1 MNTVELLRQFAFLA
15 PFSNEQL
22 EHIAK
27 IAPRLPYRAGEAIFK
42 IGDPSGAM
50 YLILSGK
57 VKIHRYDEKGEEITL
72 SNIEAGRVFGELAL
86 LSNEPRMASVSAV
99 VDSEFLVIDRN
110 LLMDTI
116 ATASPDAILKLF
128 SILGNQ
134 IRSVNEREFRELLN
148 QRTMAAETEI
158 DRQRALTQMVA
169 GVAHELNTPLGV
181 INTAVSIIE
190 RELGNPTFEKLAE
203 DPDSSQ
209 VVEDFHEALGLIKG
223 NVQRAHLLVQDFK
236 KVSVSQLTDV
246 KEPMSLSEAVREIV
260 NLAKAHFRQS
270 GLKIEIKDSLS
281 PTEQTWEGYR
291 GYLSQILL
299 NFLTNVQRYAYP
311 EESGGPSTSSGQAL
325 AEIYVRTAG
334 ADKFSISVKDYGKG
348 MSADVR
354 ERVFEPFFTTGRA
367 SGGTGLGMAI
377 VHTLVTTALKGS
389 IQIES
394 EPGKGTEVTVTFPR
408 RIPD

>member
-1 MNTVELLRQFAFLA
+1 MNTAELLRQFAFLS

-22 EHIAK
+22 EHIAE
-27 IAPRLPYRAGEAIFK
+27 IAPRFRCQAGETVFK

-50 YLILSGK
+50 YLILSGA
-57 VKIHRYDEKGEEITL
+57 VKIYRYDEEGEEIPL
-72 SNIEAGRVFGELAL
+72 SQIDGGSVFGELAL
-86 LSNEPRMASVSAV
+86 LSNEPRMASVTAT

-116 ATASPDAILKLF
+116 ATASPD
-128 SILGNQ
+128 SILNLFAVLSNQ
-134 IRSVNEREFRELLN
+134 LRSVNEREFHDLLN
-148 QRTMAAETEI
+148 QRTLADQMEI
-158 DRQRALTQMVA
+158 ERQRALTQMVA

-181 INTAVSIIE
+181 ISTAASIME
-190 RELGNPTFEKLAE
+190 RGMGDATFEKLAA

-209 VVEDFHEALGLIKG
+209 IVEDFNDALGLIKG

-246 KEPMSLSEAVREIV
+246 KESISLSETVREII

-270 GLKIEIKDSLS
+270 GLKIEIIDSLTL
-281 PTEQTWEGYR
+281 TEQNWEGYR

-311 EESGGPSTSSGQAL
+311 SEESGGL
-325 AEIYVRTAG
+325 AEIYVKTAG
-334 ADKFSISVKDYGKG
+334 ADKFSVSVKDYGKG
-348 MSADVR
+348 MSEDVR
-354 ERVFEPFFTTGRA
+354 ERVFEPFFTTGRS

-377 VHTLVTTALKGS
+377 VHNLVTIALKGS
-389 IQIES
+389 IQVAS
-394 EPGKGTEVTVTFPR
+394 EPGKGTEITIIFPR

>member
-1 MNTVELLRQFAFLA
+1 MDTVELLRQFSFLA

-22 EHIAK
+22 EHIAE
-27 IAPRLPYRAGEAIFK
+27 IAPRFHYQADQTIFK

-50 YLILSGK
+50 YLILSGQ
-57 VKIHRYDEKGEEITL
+57 VKIHRADEKGEEIIL
-72 SNIEAGRVFGELAL
+72 SNIDAGRVFGELAL
-86 LSNEPRMASVSAV
+86 LSNEPRMASVTASV
-99 VDSEFLVIDRN
+99 NSEFLVIDRN

-116 ATASPDAILKLF
+116 AAASPDAILQLF

-134 IRSVNEREFRELLN
+134 LRSVNEREFRELLN
-148 QRTMAAETEI
+148 QRTLSAEMEVE
-158 DRQRALTQMVA
+158 RQRALTQMVA

-190 RELGNPTFEKLAE
+190 RELNSEAFEKIAQ
-203 DPDSSQ
+203 DADASQ
-209 VVEDFHEALGLIKG
+209 IVEDFNEALGLIKG

-246 KEPMSLSEAVREIV
+246 KEPMSLSETVREII

-270 GLKIEIKDSLS
+270 GLKNEIKDSLS
-281 PTEQTWEGYR
+281 LTEQTWVGYR

-299 NFLTNVQRYAYP
+299 NLLTNIQRYAYP
-311 EESGGPSTSSGQAL
+311 NEEGGL
-325 AEIYVRTAG
+325 AEIYVATAG
-334 ADKFSISVKDYGKG
+334 PDKFSISVKDYGKG
-348 MSADVR
+348 MSEDVR
-354 ERVFEPFFTTGRA
+354 NRVFEPFFTTGRS

-377 VHTLVTTALKGS
+377 VHNLITTALKGS

-394 EPGKGTEVTVTFPR
+394 EPGKGTEITVVFLR

>member
-1 MNTVELLRQFAFLA
+1 MNTAELLRQFSFLS
-15 PFSNEQL
+15 PFSTEQL
-22 EHIAK
+22 ARVAE
-27 IAPRLPYRAGEAIFK
+27 IAPRFHYRAGETIFK

-57 VKIHRYDEKGEEITL
+57 VKIYRSDEKGEEIIL
-72 SNIEAGRVFGELAL
+72 SKIDTGSVFGELAL
-86 LSNEPRMASVSAV
+86 LSSEPRMASVTAL

-110 LLMDTI
+110 LLLDTI
-116 ATASPDAILKLF
+116 AGASPDSILKLF
-128 SILGNQ
+128 AVLSNQ
-134 IRSVNEREFRELLN
+134 IRSVNEREFRELLS
-148 QRTMAAETEI
+148 QRTLAAEMEVE
-158 DRQRALTQMVA
+158 RQRALTQMVA

-181 INTAVSIIE
+181 INTAVSIVE
-190 RELGNPTFEKLAE
+190 RELRGETFEKLAK
-203 DPDSSQ
+203 DPEASQ
-209 VVEDFHEALGLIKG
+209 VVEDLQEALGLIKG

-246 KEPMSLSEAVREIV
+246 KEPMSLSETVREIV

-270 GLKIEIKDSLS
+270 GLKIEIKDSLTL
-281 PTEQTWEGYR
+281 PEQAWVGYR

-311 EESGGPSTSSGQAL
+311 DQPGGL

-334 ADKFSISVKDYGKG
+334 PDKFSLSVKDYGQG
-348 MSADVR
+348 MPAAVR

-377 VHTLVTTALKGS
+377 VHNLVTTALKGS
-389 IQIES
+389 IQVES
-394 EPGKGTEVTVTFPR
+394 EPGKGTEITVSFPR
-408 RIPD
+408 SIPD

>member
-1 MNTVELLRQFAFLA
+1 MNTAELLRQFSFLA
-15 PFSNEQL
+15 PFSNEHL
-22 EHIAK
+22 EHIAN
-27 IAPRLPYRAGEAIFK
+27 IAPHVHYRADETIFK

-50 YLILSGK
+50 YLILAGR
-57 VKIHRYDEKGEEITL
+57 VKIYRYDEKGEEITL
-72 SNIEAGRVFGELAL
+72 SKIDTGSVFGELAL
-86 LSNEPRMASVSAV
+86 LSNEPRMASVTALE
-99 VDSEFLVIDRN
+99 DSEFLVIDRN

-128 SILGNQ
+128 SILSNQ

-148 QRTMAAETEI
+148 QRTLAAEMEI
-158 DRQRALTQMVA
+158 ERQRALTQMVA

-190 RELGNPTFEKLAE
+190 REMRGPTFEKLAQ
-203 DPDSSQ
+203 DPDTSQ
-209 VVEDFHEALGLIKG
+209 IVEDFQDALGLIKG

-260 NLAKAHFRQS
+260 NLGKAHFRQS
-270 GLKIEIKDSLS
+270 GLRIEIKDSLNV
-281 PTEQTWEGYR
+281 TEQTWVGYR

-299 NFLTNVQRYAYP
+299 NFLTNIQRYAYP
-311 EESGGPSTSSGQAL
+311 NQEGGL
-325 AEIYVRTAG
+325 AEIFIRTAG
-334 ADKFSISVKDYGKG
+334 DDKFSISVKDYGKG
-348 MSADVR
+348 MPPEVR
-354 ERVFEPFFTTGRA
+354 DRVFEPFFTTGRA

-377 VHTLVTTALKGS
+377 VHNLVTTALKGS

-394 EPGKGTEVTVTFPR
+394 EPGKGTEITVTFPR
-408 RIPD
+408 QIPD

>member
-1 MNTVELLRQFAFLA
+1 MDATTILLRQFSFLA
-15 PFSNEQL
+15 PLSDEQL
-22 EHIAK
+22 EHIIE
-27 IAPRLPYRAGEAIFK
+27 IAPRFRCRADDPIFK

-50 YLILSGK
+50 YLVMSGSVK
-57 VKIHRYDEKGEEITL
+57 VHRYDEKGDEIVLSTL
-72 SNIEAGRVFGELAL
+72 KAGRVFGELAL
-86 LSNEPRMASVSAV
+86 LSNEPRMASITALE
-99 VDSEFLVIDRN
+99 DSEFLVVDRN

-116 ATASPDAILKLF
+116 SAASPYSILQLF
-128 SILGNQ
+128 SILSNQ
-134 IRSVNEREFRELLN
+134 IRSVNEREFREILN
-148 QRTMAAETEI
+148 QRTLAAEMEVE
-158 DRQRALTQMVA
+158 RQRALTQMVA

-190 RELGNPTFEKLAE
+190 RELKGPTFEKLAA

-209 VVEDFHEALGLIKG
+209 VIEDFHEALGLIKG
-223 NVQRAHLLVQDFK
+223 NVERAHLLVQDFK

-270 GLKIEIKDSLS
+270 GLKIEIKDSL
-281 PTEQTWEGYR
+281 PLTEQTWEGYH

-299 NFLTNVQRYAYP
+299 NFLTNIQRYAYP
-311 EESGGPSTSSGQAL
+311 EDVGGL

-334 ADKFSISVKDYGKG
+334 ADNFSVSVKDYGKG
-348 MSADVR
+348 MPEEVR
-354 ERVFEPFFTTGRA
+354 DRVFEPFFTTGRS

-377 VHTLVTTALKGS
+377 VHNLVTTALKGS

-394 EPGKGTEVTVTFPR
+394 EPGKGTEITVTFPR
-408 RIPD
+408 VIPD

>member
-1 MNTVELLRQFAFLA
+1 MNTVEMLRQFSFLA

-22 EHIAK
+22 ERIAEV
-27 IAPRLPYRAGEAIFK
+27 APRSHYRTNEIVFK

-57 VKIHRYDEKGEEITL
+57 VKIHRYDERGEEIVL
-72 SNIEAGRVFGELAL
+72 SNMDVGGVFGELAL
-86 LSNEPRMASVSAV
+86 LSNEPRMASVTAV
-99 VDSEFLVIDRN
+99 MDSEFLVINRN
-110 LLMDTI
+110 LLMHTI
-116 ATASPDAILKLF
+116 AAATPDSILKLF
-128 SILGNQ
+128 SILSNQ
-134 IRSVNEREFRELLN
+134 LRTVNEREFREILN
-148 QRTMAAETEI
+148 QRTMAAEMEI

-190 RELGNPTFEKLAE
+190 RELNSQTFEKLAE

-209 VVEDFHEALGLIKG
+209 IVEDFQEALGLIKG
-223 NVQRAHLLVQDFK
+223 NVERAHLLVQDFK
-236 KVSVSQLTDV
+236 KVSVSQLTDI

-270 GLKIEIKDSLS
+270 GLQIEIKDSLG

-311 EESGGPSTSSGQAL
+311 AEAGGL

-348 MSADVR
+348 MSEDVR
-354 ERVFEPFFTTGRA
+354 ERVFEPFFTTGRS

-377 VHTLVTTALKGS
+377 VHNLVTTALKGS
-389 IQIES
+389 IQVES
-394 EPGKGTEVTVTFPR
+394 EPGKGTEMTVIFPR

>member
-1 MNTVELLRQFAFLA
+1 MSTAELLRQFSFLS

-22 EHIAK
+22 ERIAE
-27 IAPRLPYRAGEAIFK
+27 IAPRSRCRAGETIFK

-50 YLILSGK
+50 YLTLSGE
-57 VKIHRYDEKGEEITL
+57 VKIHRYDEKGEEIVL
-72 SNIEAGRVFGELAL
+72 GKLESGGVFGELAL
-86 LSNEPRMASVSAV
+86 LSNEPRMASVTALE
-99 VDSEFLVIDRN
+99 DSEFLVIDRN

-116 ATASPDAILKLF
+116 AAASPNSILNLFAIL
-128 SILGNQ
+128 SNQ
-134 IRSVNEREFRELLN
+134 IRSVNEREFREILN
-148 QRTMAAETEI
+148 QRTLADQMEI

-190 RELGNPTFEKLAE
+190 RGLNSPTFEKLAA
-203 DPDSSQ
+203 DSDSSQ
-209 VVEDFHEALGLIKG
+209 TVEDFHEALGLIKG

-270 GLKIEIKDSLS
+270 GLKIEIKDSLT

-299 NFLTNVQRYAYP
+299 NFLTNIQHYAYP
-311 EESGGPSTSSGQAL
+311 DREGGL
-325 AEIYVRTAG
+325 AEIYVKTAG

-348 MSADVR
+348 MSEDVR
-354 ERVFEPFFTTGRA
+354 DRVFEPFFTTGR
-367 SGGTGLGMAI
+367 STGGTGLGMAI
-377 VHTLVTTALKGS
+377 VHNLVTIALKGS
-389 IQIES
+389 IQVES
-394 EPGKGTEVTVTFPR
+394 EPDKGTEITVTFPR
-408 RIPD
+408 KIPD

>member
-1 MNTVELLRQFAFLA
+1 MLRQFSFLA

-22 EHIAK
+22 ERIAEV
-27 IAPRLPYRAGEAIFK
+27 APRSHYRTNETVFK

-57 VKIHRYDEKGEEITL
+57 VKIHRYDERGEEIVL
-72 SNIEAGRVFGELAL
+72 SNMDVGGVFGELAL
-86 LSNEPRMASVSAV
+86 LSNEPRMASVTAV
-99 VDSEFLVIDRN
+99 VDSEFLVINRN
-110 LLMDTI
+110 LLMHTI
-116 ATASPDAILKLF
+116 AAATPDSILKLF
-128 SILGNQ
+128 SILSNQ
-134 IRSVNEREFRELLN
+134 LRTVNEREFREILN
-148 QRTMAAETEI
+148 QRTMAAEMEI

-190 RELGNPTFEKLAE
+190 RELSSQTFEKLAE

-209 VVEDFHEALGLIKG
+209 IVEDFQEALGLIKG

-246 KEPMSLSEAVREIV
+246 KEAMPLSEAVREII

-270 GLKIEIKDSLS
+270 GLQIEIKDSLS

-311 EESGGPSTSSGQAL
+311 EEAGGL

-348 MSADVR
+348 MSEDVR
-354 ERVFEPFFTTGRA
+354 ERVFEPFFTTGRS

-377 VHTLVTTALKGS
+377 VHNLVTTALKGS
-389 IQIES
+389 IQVQS
-394 EPGKGTEVTVTFPR
+394 EPGKGTEMTVIFPR
-408 RIPD
+408 RILD

>member
-1 MNTVELLRQFAFLA
+1 MNTAELLRQFSFLS

-22 EHIAK
+22 NHIAET
-27 IAPRLPYRAGEAIFK
+27 APRLHRGADDIIFK

-50 YLILSGK
+50 YLILAGG
-57 VKIHRYDEKGEEITL
+57 VKIHRYDEKGEEIIL
-72 SNIEAGRVFGELAL
+72 GKADAGRVFGELAL
-86 LSNEPRMASVSAV
+86 LSNEPRMASVTATM
-99 VDSEFLVIDRN
+99 DSEFLVIDRG
-110 LLMDTI
+110 LLMATI
-116 ATASPDAILKLF
+116 ATASPE
-128 SILGNQ
+128 SILHLFAVLSNQ
-134 IRSVNEREFRELLN
+134 IRSVNEREFRDLLN
-148 QRTMAAETEI
+148 QRTMAAEMEI

-190 RELGNPTFEKLAE
+190 RELGDEVFEKLAK

-209 VVEDFHEALGLIKG
+209 IVEDFHEALGLIKG

-270 GLKIEIKDSLS
+270 GLKIEIKDSL
-281 PTEQTWEGYR
+281 PLTEQTWIGYH

-299 NFLTNVQRYAYP
+299 NFLTNAQRYAYP
-311 EESGGPSTSSGQAL
+311 DQEGGL

-334 ADKFSISVKDYGKG
+334 ADKFSISVRDYGKG
-348 MSADVR
+348 MPEDVR
-354 ERVFEPFFTTGRA
+354 ERVFEPFFTTGR
-367 SGGTGLGMAI
+367 STGGTGLGMAI
-377 VHTLVTTALKGS
+377 VHNLATSALKGS
-389 IQIES
+389 IHVDS
-394 EPGKGTEVTVTFPR
+394 EPGKGSEFTITFPR
-408 RIPD
+408 HIPD

>member
-1 MNTVELLRQFAFLA
+1 MNTVEMLRQFAFLA

-27 IAPRLPYRAGEAIFK
+27 IAPRFHYQTDETIFK

-72 SNIEAGRVFGELAL
+72 STIDTGRVFGELAL
-86 LSNEPRMASVSAV
+86 LSNEPRMASVTALM
-99 VDSEFLVIDRN
+99 DSEFLVIDRN

-116 ATASPDAILKLF
+116 AAASPDAILKLF

-134 IRSVNEREFRELLN
+134 LRSVNEREFRELLN
-148 QRTMAAETEI
+148 QRTLAAEMEVE
-158 DRQRALTQMVA
+158 RQRALTQMVA

-190 RELGNPTFEKLAE
+190 RELNSPTFDKLAE

-209 VVEDFHEALGLIKG
+209 IVEDFHEALGLIKG
-223 NVQRAHLLVQDFK
+223 NVERAHLLVQDFK

-281 PTEQTWEGYR
+281 LTEQTWEGYR

-299 NFLTNVQRYAYP
+299 NFLTNIQRYAYP
-311 EESGGPSTSSGQAL
+311 EETGGL
-325 AEIYVRTAG
+325 AEIYIKTTG
-334 ADKFSISVKDYGKG
+334 TDKFSISVKDYGKG

-354 ERVFEPFFTTGRA
+354 DRVFEPFFTTGRA

-377 VHTLVTTALKGS
+377 VHNLVTTALKGS

-394 EPGKGTEVTVTFPR
+394 EPGKGTEITITFPR
-408 RIPD
+408 HIPD

>member
-1 MNTVELLRQFAFLA
+1 MNTVELLRQFSFLA

-22 EHIAK
+22 EHIAE
-27 IAPRLPYRAGEAIFK
+27 IAPHLRYRAGEAIFK

-50 YLILSGK
+50 YLILLGK
-57 VKIHRYDEKGEEITL
+57 VKIHRYDEKGEEIIL
-72 SNIEAGRVFGELAL
+72 SNIDTGRVFGELAL
-86 LSNEPRMASVSAV
+86 LSNEPRMASVTAV

-134 IRSVNEREFRELLN
+134 IRSVNEREFREILS
-148 QRTMAAETEI
+148 QRTLAAEMEI

-169 GVAHELNTPLGV
+169 GVAHELNTPLGI

-190 RELGNPTFEKLAE
+190 RELGNQAFEKLAE

-209 VVEDFHEALGLIKG
+209 IVEDFHEALGLIKG

-270 GLKIEIKDSLS
+270 GLNIEIKDSLS

-299 NFLTNVQRYAYP
+299 NFLTNIQHYAYP
-311 EESGGPSTSSGQAL
+311 EETGGL
-325 AEIYVRTAG
+325 AEVHIRTAG

-354 ERVFEPFFTTGRA
+354 ERVFEPFFTTGR
-367 SGGTGLGMAI
+367 STGGTGLGMAI
-377 VHTLVTTALKGS
+377 VHNLVTVALKGT
-389 IQIES
+389 IQIQS
-394 EPGKGTEVTVTFPR
+394 EPGKGTEITVIFPR

>member
-1 MNTVELLRQFAFLA
+1 MSTAELLRQFSFLS

-22 EHIAK
+22 EHIAE
-27 IAPRLPYRAGEAIFK
+27 IAPRFHCRAGEAIFK

-57 VKIHRYDEKGEEITL
+57 VKIFRYDEKGEEITL
-72 SNIEAGRVFGELAL
+72 GKIDDGSVFGELAL
-86 LSNEPRMASVSAV
+86 LSNEARMASVTAL
-99 VDSEFLVIDRN
+99 VDSEFLVIDRR

-116 ATASPDAILKLF
+116 AAASPDSIFNLF
-128 SILGNQ
+128 AVLSNQ

-148 QRTMAAETEI
+148 QRTLAVEMEVE
-158 DRQRALTQMVA
+158 RQRALTQMVA

-190 RELGNPTFEKLAE
+190 RELNGPTFEKLAE

-209 VVEDFHEALGLIKG
+209 VVEDFHDALGLIKG

-246 KEPMSLSEAVREIV
+246 KEPMSLSETVREIV

-281 PTEQTWEGYR
+281 LTEQTWEGYR

-311 EESGGPSTSSGQAL
+311 DQEGGL
-325 AEIYVRTAG
+325 AEIYVKTAG
-334 ADKFSISVKDYGKG
+334 ADKFSVSVKDYGKG

-354 ERVFEPFFTTGRA
+354 ERIFEPFFTTGRS

-377 VHTLVTTALKGS
+377 VQTLVTTALKGS
-389 IQIES
+389 IQVAS
-394 EPGKGTEVTVTFPR
+394 EPGKGTEITVTFPR

>member
-1 MNTVELLRQFAFLA
+1 MDTVKLLRRFSFLA

-22 EHIAK
+22 EHIAE
-27 IAPRLPYRAGEAIFK
+27 IAPHFHYQTGETIFK

-72 SNIEAGRVFGELAL
+72 SNMNAGSVFGELAL
-86 LSNEPRMASVSAV
+86 LSNEPRMASVTAM

-110 LLMDTI
+110 LLMTTI
-116 ATASPDAILKLF
+116 AAASPDSILKLF
-128 SILGNQ
+128 AILSNQ
-134 IRSVNEREFRELLN
+134 LRSVNEREFREILN
-148 QRTMAAETEI
+148 QRTLAAEMEVE
-158 DRQRALTQMVA
+158 RQRALTQMVA

-190 RELGNPTFEKLAE
+190 RELKSQTFEKLAE

-209 VVEDFHEALGLIKG
+209 IVEDFQEALGLIKG
-223 NVQRAHLLVQDFK
+223 NVERAHLLVQDFK

-270 GLKIEIKDSLS
+270 GLKIEIKDSLGL
-281 PTEQTWEGYR
+281 TEQTWVGYR

-311 EESGGPSTSSGQAL
+311 DEAGGL
-325 AEIYVRTAG
+325 AEIYVGTAG

-354 ERVFEPFFTTGRA
+354 ERVFEPFFTTGRS

-377 VHTLVTTALKGS
+377 VHNLVTTALKGS

-394 EPGKGTEVTVTFPR
+394 EPGKGTEITFVFPR
-408 RIPD
+408 SIPD